1 MLSYVNGGSIA
12 EEELEAFAKYYI
24 DAADKYSIVNRKLE
38 AEAVYLTK
46 TKLTFGNAMNN
57 LLYADAINCALLK
70 ETVLDFLTENSTEAI
85 NNKEIPFTDFQEMW
99 SKISWLLL
107 IGARSIS
114 VKNATIIAGT
124 VKKVKI
130 IKKMMVKIIV

>member
-1 MLSYVNGGSIA
+1 MLQTSIPSSTLSFGS
-12 EEELEAFAKYYI
+12 
-24 DAADKYSIVNRKLE
+24 DS
-38 AEAVYLTK
+38 LT
-46 TKLTFGNAMNN
+46 
-57 LLYADAINCALLK
+57 
-70 ETVLDFLTENSTEAI
+70 S
-85 NNKEIPFTDFQEMW
+85 QEMW